1 MISEKQKPAPGDLV
15 LDHVAHFVPDLAAA
29 GALLEKLGFAPT
41 PVSNHEV
48 AGKPAGTANR
58 CLMLERGYIEIL
70 APTLDT
76 ANAQRVR
83 AHMARYAGLHL
94 CCFGTP
100 DAEAE
105 RARLEAHGF
114 APEPVIKLER
124 KIEGGKKLGFNVVYV
139 PPGKMPEGR
148 VQYCEHLTPEL
159 LWTGK
164 ALAHTNGVSALD
176 TTYIVADD
184 PVETAARWAR
194 FAGLLPFPENDGVS
208 LKTSRGKIF
217 IATRDALASFIDSVP
232 AAPAIAGIAL
242 EFRDP
247 KRFAE
252 RCEGAGLKA
261 KRTAQGYSV
270 TLPPALGGTWLVGEA
285 EDLQKRP

>member
-1 MISEKQKPAPGDLV
+1 MIFDEQKPAPGDLV

-29 GALLEKLGFAPT
+29 GALLEELGFAPT

-48 AGKPAGTANR
+48 SGKPAGTANR

-76 ANAQRVR
+76 PNAQRVR

-114 APEPVIKLER
+114 APEAVIKLER
-124 KIEGGKKLGFNVVYV
+124 KIEKEKRLQFNVVYV

-148 VQYCEHLTPEL
+148 VQYCEHLTPQF
-159 LWTGK
+159 LWSEE
-164 ALAHTNGVSALD
+164 ALAHTNGVTGLAA
-176 TTYIVADD
+176 TYIVADD
-184 PVETAARWAR
+184 PAETAARWAR
-194 FAGLLPFPENDGVS
+194 FAGLLPFPENRGVS
-208 LKTSRGKIF
+208 LKTSRGNIF
-217 IATRDALASFIDSVP
+217 IATRDVLSSFIDDVP

-247 KRFAE
+247 KRFAA
-252 RCEGAGLKA
+252 RCEGAGLRTM
-261 KRTAQGYSV
+261 RTAQGYSV
-270 TLPPALGGTWLVGEA
+270 TLPPALGGTWLLGEA
-285 EDLQKRP
+285 WD

>member
-1 MISEKQKPAPGDLV
+1 MVFEEQKPAPGDLV

-29 GALLEKLGFAPT
+29 GALLEKLSFAPT

-48 AGKPAGTANR
+48 SGKPAGTANR

-76 ANAQRVR
+76 PNAQRVR
-83 AHMARYAGLHL
+83 AHMARYGGLHL

-105 RARLEAHGF
+105 RSRLEAHGF
-114 APEPVIKLER
+114 APEAVVRLER
-124 KIEGGKKLGFNVVYV
+124 RIESEKKLGFNVVYV

-148 VQYCEHLTPEL
+148 VQYCEHLTPQF
-159 LWTGK
+159 LWSEK
-164 ALAHTNGVSALD
+164 ALAHANGVTGLAA
-176 TTYIVADD
+176 TYIVADD
-184 PVETAARWAR
+184 PAETAARWAR
-194 FAGLLPFPENDGVS
+194 FAGLLPFPEDNGVS
-208 LKTSRGKIF
+208 LRTKRGEIF
-217 IATRDALASFIDSVP
+217 IATREALFSFIDNVP

-247 KRFAE
+247 KQFAA
-252 RCEGAGLKA
+252 RCEDAGLKVT
-261 KRTAQGYSV
+261 RTARGYSV
-270 TLPPALGGTWLVGEA
+270 ALPPALGGAWLLGEA
-285 EDLQKRP
+285 GD